1 MHARTIL
8 LKAAAL
14 RSETQLQPQQI
25 RVRDKL
31 KGDIPGLLV
40 AHGLGSGK
48 SLSSIAAA
56 DAIGGD
62 TEVVVPASLRTNYQ
76 KELKKYLKGTPDSF
90 HVRSYQDAAT
100 HGLRPASTTIFDE
113 AHRMGRDDSA
123 LSDLP
128 ATAHGKIVLLSGT
141 PVRNEPSELLPLLRA
156 IAPDRDLPASPEA
169 FDEKFVG
176 KTVKMPPWYKR
187 LIGQRPSF
195 ETHIKNQNALRALL
209 KGRVDY
215 HPSSGEFPT
224 VSEESIGVPMTR
236 EQHNLYR
243 GLTKASPRL
252 AYRVRMNLP
261 PDKRDVKQLNAFM
274 GAARQ
279 ISNAPSSYST
289 KIEGQSP
296 KMERMLQELLKHHAT
311 PDGKSVVYSNYL
323 DSGINPLSNSLTEK
337 GIPNAVFSGALSDLQ
352 RQDIVN
358 QYNSGKIRSLLL
370 SGAGAE
376 GLDLKGTRLV
386 QLMEPHWNKARPDQ
400 VIGRAV
406 RHRSHADLPEDQRN
420 VKVQRFFATPRQ
432 GIMHRWFGGKKDL
445 GADEY
450 LHEMS
455 ARKQKLIDQLNTII
469 AEVGSEPAPKTAAVW
484 QPAVGSAISAQ
495 ITKPFAN
502 RVPKVW
508 LPSDQKVIDNLVLS
522 SPPSMQAAPL
532 RAGLARKLTR
542 GSVA

>member
-1 MHARTIL
+1 MKR
-8 LKAAAL
+8 AAL
-14 RSETQLQPQQI
+14 RSDVELQPQQI
-25 RVRDKL
+25 RVRERL
-31 KGDIPGLLV
+31 QQDIPGLLV

-48 SLSSIAAA
+48 TLSSIAGA
-56 DAIGGD
+56 DALGGE
-62 TEVVVPASLRTNYQ
+62 TQVIVPASLRTNYA
-76 KELKKYLKGTPDSF
+76 KELKKYVKGPADNF

-100 HGLRPASTTIFDE
+100 HGLPDATTTIFDE
-113 AHRMGRDDSA
+113 AHRTGRSGSA
-123 LSDLP
+123 LSHLP
-128 ATAHGKIVLLSGT
+128 SSAHGKVVLLTGT

-156 IAPDRDLPASPEA
+156 IAPDRDIPGSPEA
-169 FDEKFVG
+169 FDERFVG
-176 KTVKMPPWYKR
+176 RDVKMPPWYKR
-187 LIGQRPSF
+187 LLGQRPSF
-195 ETHIKNQNALRALL
+195 ETYIKNKDDLRGLL
-209 KGRVDY
+209 SGRVDY

-224 VSEESIGVPMTR
+224 VAEENIDVPMSR
-236 EQHNLYR
+236 EQDSLYR

-279 ISNAPSSYST
+279 ISNSPSSYST
-289 KIEGQSP
+289 QLSGYSP
-296 KMERMLQELLKHHAT
+296 KMERMMSELLKHHAT

-323 DSGINPLSNSLTEK
+323 DSGINPLSQGLTEH
-337 GIPNAVFSGALSDLQ
+337 GIPNSVFSGALSDKQ
-352 RQDIVN
+352 RQQIVN
-358 QYNSGKIRSLLL
+358 NYNSGKIRSLLL

-432 GIMHRWFGGKKDL
+432 GIMTRWFGAKKDL

-455 ARKQKLIDQLNTII
+455 ARKQKLIDQLNSII
-469 AEVGSEPAPKTAAVW
+469 QEVGQEPVKKEAATW
-484 QPAVGSAISAQ
+484 TPAVGSALSAQ
-495 ITKPFAN
+495 ITKPFAT
-502 RVPKVW
+502 RIPKVW

-542 GSVA
+542 GSI